1 MCATAAK
8 ATLNTYVQENRP
20 AKGQSGAGI
29 SGDRCMTDPQ
39 WQQLMDAI
47 NGEGLRFT
55 QFYVASPIG
64 ANSAVNSVPR
74 LMATGDCG

>member
-1 MCATAAK
+1 
-8 ATLNTYVQENRP
+8 
-20 AKGQSGAGI
+20 
-29 SGDRCMTDPQ
+29 MTDPQ